1 MTDSLGT
8 GESARIVTHCQG
20 EVEGFGKEEEGT
32 VPPSHGRVFE
42 GGAGP
47 PFPHG
52 GELERGGLP
61 PLFRGVWS
69 GRSGTNSCARDL
81 NRATSARWIRGGQHD
96 KSACVKGLSGSRSM
110 TSFV

>member
-42 GGAGP
+42 GGAYRPSLMG
-47 PFPHG
+47 
-52 GELERGGLP
+52 
-61 PLFRGVWS
+61 
-69 GRSGTNSCARDL
+69 
-81 NRATSARWIRGGQHD
+81 
-96 KSACVKGLSGSRSM
+96 
-110 TSFV
+110 